1 MKWFWWSLLGFCVL
15 MCGCRTK
22 KVDASVATYERNVAS
37 SDVNVATSMID
48 TFRVL
53 RMGIDQSKLTI
64 KETIINRKY
73 DKDTGN
79 LTEET
84 ETEREIAQDSDKVVA
99 EEGIEGVTEENH
111 ILLKH
116 ESDFSK
122 MEESDVKEES
132 IGGQSM
138 FGKWFG
144 IGLAL
149 IISFLFLYL
158 LKKLRVN

>member
-1 MKWFWWSLLGFCVL
+1 MKWFYWSLLGFCLL

-22 KVDASVATYERNVAS
+22 KLDSNVATSNRIVAS
-37 SDVNVATSMID
+37 SEMNVATSMVD

-53 RMGIDQSKLTI
+53 RIGIDQSKLKIT
-64 KETIINRKY
+64 ETIINRKY

-84 ETEREIAQDSDKVVA
+84 ETKREIAQDSDKVDA
-99 EEGIEGVTEENH
+99 EEGIEGVNEENR

-122 MEESDVKEES
+122 MEESDVEEES
-132 IGGQSM
+132 IGGRAM
-138 FGKWFG
+138 FCKWFG

-149 IISFLFLYL
+149 IIGFLFLYL